1 MKPINTD
8 RPGFTFDRLNPAGLI
23 LAAIGMHGARGLTF
37 SESTRLRRHD
47 PERLAAAQARNLRRN
62 ARRLH
67 LAHFRG
73 AFGAEPFVRGAEPW
87 L

>member
-1 MKPINTD
+1 MKPINTG

-23 LAAIGMHGARGLTF
+23 LAAIGMHEARGLTLD
-37 SESTRLRRHD
+37 ESTRLRHRD

-67 LAHFRG
+67 LARFRG
-73 AFGAEPFVRGAEPW
+73 AFGAEPFARGVEPW